1 MTGACRLVIPSGQWG
16 RGGGRS
22 QGQGEPRVWRE
33 GGRREGR
40 ETTSL
45 GVPGPELAS
54 ATSSEKEGSWG
65 GARSIR
71 VRGSSFSRKKRTSLL
86 DNHQCALR
94 ASGENHFCIW
104 NSGKRIMV
112 GDLQSRMGRIQ
123 VQESRHPRDEWGS
136 QVRAGR
142 EKEKHTQ
149 VGLGASVRILEAAVS
164 GKARVKQLETPYRPQ
179 EGWPKP

>member
-1 MTGACRLVIPSGQWG
+1 MDSGAGTEAGARAKGSHESGTK
-16 RGGGRS
+16 
-22 QGQGEPRVWRE
+22 EE
-33 GGRREGR
+33 GGKGGKPPAWE
-40 ETTSL
+40 SL
-45 GVPGPELAS
+45 ALS

-71 VRGSSFSRKKRTSLL
+71 VRGSSFSRKKKTSLL

-123 VQESRHPRDEWGS
+123 VQESLTP
-136 QVRAGR
+136 
-142 EKEKHTQ
+142 
-149 VGLGASVRILEAAVS
+149 LG
-164 GKARVKQLETPYRPQ
+164 
-179 EGWPKP
+179 